1 MNRLDKKQIFIGTI
15 LGIILSILTLILLT
29 RNIQLLSA
37 QQTQQK
43 YTVFKTENQGFKF
56 IKKDIVGYEYKWV
69 EDPSRSR
76 LYITGPFYQLP
87 CDKKWNEAECPNI
100 VPMSSPIA
108 SDANVAYDIDGGCNW
123 QNCWINYRGY
133 VYRASSGGQPSGYY
147 RDASLDFG
155 VDYNSNER
163 KFWYPGKS
171 GKVGELALCD
181 RSWSEFECLGK
192 KEAQGSNDGYDVKIY
207 AVGNKITLEAKYVKV
222 TSLPIFYEALA
233 PIFAQ
238 TPNEYSLGNQV
249 ATKEYVDSK
258 SGISIIE
265 EDIQTGVKYTI
276 SGPIC
281 AEEYGVYI
289 YEKNGN
295 YGEIYFTSMTGRSN
309 YFHLNLDNREGGRWF
324 VNYNCGGWGACDT
337 IAQKISGGYYYGNQL
352 AFLVAQWNW
361 NRADKVYISGSGLG
375 FTEINKND
383 SKIIWKTG
391 RKFLGNNYGC
401 GRNWSLEVRAI
412 SNYTPTQVFSSLTL
426 PSNLAISR
434 GNLGSGKI
442 VRKYLGDSLIALI
455 VNNTNETRTTVDVP
469 LADVIQLCGDID
481 GCSLYFYKRY
491 RTSNETYEIEG
502 PVLFRYDIS
511 TKKWVSGYV
520 GNRRLAAG
528 TDGDGNTQHIWRPM
542 NCYFTD
548 GEYIDGN
555 NRGDSYIG
563 LGLLDWDPNENRYC
577 YLVIKD

>member
-29 RNIQLLSA
+29 RNIQPLSA
-37 QQTQQK
+37 QQTQPQ
-43 YTVFKTENQGFKF
+43 YMIFKTSREGFKF
-56 IKKDIVGYEYKWV
+56 LKQNPIGGRQPAEY
-69 EDPSRSR
+69 
-76 LYITGPFYQLP
+76 
-87 CDKKWNEAECPNI
+87 
-100 VPMSSPIA
+100 
-108 SDANVAYDIDGGCNW
+108 
-123 QNCWINYRGY
+123 
-133 VYRASSGGQPSGYY
+133 
-147 RDASLDFG
+147 
-155 VDYNSNER
+155 
-163 KFWYPGKS
+163 
-171 GKVGELALCD
+171 
-181 RSWSEFECLGK
+181 
-192 KEAQGSNDGYDVKIY
+192 
-207 AVGNKITLEAKYVKV
+207 
-222 TSLPIFYEALA
+222 A

-309 YFHLNLDNREGGRWF
+309 KFHFDLDNSEGGTWF
-324 VNYNCGGWGACDT
+324 VNYDCGGWGVCDT
-337 IAQKISGGYYYGNQL
+337 IAQQISRGYYYGNQL
-352 AFLVAQWNW
+352 AFLVARWNW
-361 NRADKVYISGSGLG
+361 DRVDKVYISGSGLG

-401 GRNWSLEVRAI
+401 GRNWSLEVRAT
-412 SNYTPTQVFSSLTL
+412 SNYTPDQVFSSLTL

-455 VNNTNETRTTVDVP
+455 VNNTNETRTTVNVP

-481 GCSLYFYKRY
+481 GCSIYFYRKY
-491 RTSNETYEIEG
+491 HNSNETYNIEG
-502 PVLFRYDIS
+502 PVVFRYDIS
-511 TKKWVSGYV
+511 TKKWVMGYI
-520 GNRRLAAG
+520 GNSRARAG
-528 TDGDGNTQHIWRPM
+528 TDGDRNTQHIWEPM
-542 NCYFTD
+542 SICYFTD

-555 NRGDSYIG
+555 NRGDPYIG
-563 LGLLDWDPNENRYC
+563 LGLLDWNPNDNMYC

>member
-15 LGIILSILTLILLT
+15 LGIILSTLTLILLT
-29 RNIQLLSA
+29 RNIQPLSA

-43 YTVFKTENQGFKF
+43 YTVFKSQNLGFKF
-56 IKKDIVGYEYKWV
+56 VN
-69 EDPSRSR
+69 
-76 LYITGPFYQLP
+76 L
-87 CDKKWNEAECPNI
+87 
-100 VPMSSPIA
+100 
-108 SDANVAYDIDGGCNW
+108 
-123 QNCWINYRGY
+123 
-133 VYRASSGGQPSGYY
+133 SGQY
-147 RDASLDFG
+147 L
-155 VDYNSNER
+155 
-163 KFWYPGKS
+163 
-171 GKVGELALCD
+171 
-181 RSWSEFECLGK
+181 
-192 KEAQGSNDGYDVKIY
+192 
-207 AVGNKITLEAKYVKV
+207 
-222 TSLPIFYEALA
+222 

-309 YFHLNLDNREGGRWF
+309 KFHLDLDNSEGGAWF
-324 VNYNCGGWGACDT
+324 VNFDCGGWGVCDT
-337 IAQKISGGYYYGNQL
+337 IVQQMSGGYYYGNQL
-352 AFLVAQWNW
+352 AFVVAKWDW

-401 GRNWSLEVRAI
+401 GRNWSLEVRAT
-412 SNYTPTQVFSSLTL
+412 SNYASDQVFSSLTL
-426 PSNLAISR
+426 PSYIVRST
-434 GNLGSGKI
+434 GSLGSGKI
-442 VRKYLGDSLIALI
+442 TRKYLGDSLISLI
-455 VNNTNETRTTVDVP
+455 VNNTNETKTTVNVP

-481 GCSLYFYKRY
+481 GCSFYFYKKY
-491 RTSNETYEIEG
+491 HNSNETYQIAG
-502 PVLFRYDIS
+502 PLLFRYDIS
-511 TKKWVSGYV
+511 SKKWVSGYE
-520 GNRRLAAG
+520 GSTRYAAG
-528 TDGDGNTQHIWRPM
+528 TDGDGNTHIWGPM

-548 GEYIDGN
+548 GEYIDGVN
-555 NRGDSYIG
+555 KGDPYIG
-563 LGLLDWDPNENRYC
+563 LGLLDWDPYDNRYC
-577 YLVIKD
+577 YLIIKD